1 MCVRTRALALYVVGR
16 QCASCGVR
24 CVRCALHIVRCASV
38 SSSHPIARPR
48 FFVNHV
54 AVTLPAIG

>member
-24 CVRCALHIVRCASV
+24 CVRCVRCALNIVRCALCV
-38 SSSHPIARPR
+38 ARPY
-48 FFVNHV
+48 HPL
-54 AVTLPAIG
+54 TPSQGLGSL